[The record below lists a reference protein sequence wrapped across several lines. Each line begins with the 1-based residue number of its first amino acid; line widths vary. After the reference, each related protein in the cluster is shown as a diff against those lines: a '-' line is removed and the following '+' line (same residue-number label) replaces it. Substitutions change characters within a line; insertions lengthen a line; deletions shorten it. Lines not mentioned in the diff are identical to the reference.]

1 MTTITDRPS
10 PRSRTRRRPRW
21 RSVGPL
27 VTVAVL
33 ALLVL
38 WLFDRFGPTSSEQRS
53 FTMGPGTTRLTV
65 EVGTGSVRLTPT
77 DGSEIQVQRTVRSGW
92 REPRIEERTD
102 GSHAVIEA
110 SCPGF
115 LGGRCEIRYDIAV
128 PAGHDVELAASTGD
142 LDVRGIEAR
151 SLRTTVSTGRTT
163 LVDVDAPLEVRAST
177 GHVSASGLRSTQ
189 VTADVST
196 GSVELDFA
204 TAPTDVT
211 VSASSGNVT
220 LQLPQAGNPYRVQV
234 NSNSGGARIDVPT
247 DPRSPRSVAVT
258 ASSGDIAV
266 RQR

>member
-1 MTTITDRPS
+1 MTTTTDRPS
-10 PRSRTRRRPRW
+10 ARPDTRRTRRRGVR
-21 RSVGPL
+21 GL
-27 VTVAVL
+27 VTLAVL
-33 ALLVL
+33 ALLML

-65 EVGTGSVRLTPT
+65 EVGTGSVRLSPT
-77 DGSEIQVQRTVRSGW
+77 DGSGIRVQRIVHSGW
-92 REPRIEERTD
+92 RDPRIEERTD

-128 PAGHDVELAASTGD
+128 PAGHEVELAAGTGD
-142 LDVRGIEAR
+142 LDVREIEAR

-163 LVDVDAPLEVRAST
+163 LVDVDAPLEIRAST
-177 GHVSASGLRSTQ
+177 GDVSASGLRSSQ

-211 VSASSGNVT
+211 VSASSGDVT
-220 LQLPQAGNPYRVQV
+220 LQLPQAGNPYRVQA
-234 NSNSGGARIDVPT
+234 STSSGGERVDVPT
-247 DPRSPRSVAVT
+247 DPRSPRSVAV
-258 ASSGDIAV
+258 SVNSGDVDI
-266 RQR
+266 RPR

>member
-1 MTTITDRPS
+1 MTTTTDRPTT
-10 PRSRTRRRPRW
+10 RSRTRRPTRR
-21 RSVGPL
+21 RDVRLL

-38 WLFDRFGPTSSEQRS
+38 WLFARFGPTSSEQRS

-77 DGSEIQVQRTVRSGW
+77 DGAEIEVQRTVLSGW
-92 REPRIEERTD
+92 RDPRIEERTD

-115 LGGRCEIRYDIAV
+115 LGGRCEVRYDIAV
-128 PAGHDVELAASTGD
+128 PAGHEVELAASTGD
-142 LDVRGIEAR
+142 LDVREIEAR

-163 LVDVDAPLEVRAST
+163 LVDVDAALEIRAST
-177 GHVSASGLRSTQ
+177 GDVSASGLQSEQ

-196 GSVELDFA
+196 GSVELAFA

-220 LQLPQAGNPYRVQV
+220 LELPQTGSPYRVQA
-234 NSNSGGARIDVPT
+234 STSSGDERIDVAT
-247 DPRSPRSVAVT
+247 DPGSPRSVTVT
-258 ASSGDIAV
+258 TSSGDIAV
-266 RQR
+266 RPR